1 MYIYFKKR
9 KLEKAF
15 NSRKL
20 LQRLFGKVCADI
32 IEQRYFELNSA
43 ETLEHVFL
51 LGTTGVHQLDGDRKG
66 EFAVDAKQ
74 PFRIIFIPNHDPV
87 PLKEDG
93 GFDLSRIN
101 EITIIKVEDYH
112 GKSGKK

>member
-20 LQRLFGKVCADI
+20 LQRLFGKACADI

-51 LGTTGVHQLDGDRKG
+51 LGTTGVHKLKGNRK
-66 EFAVDAKQ
+66 EQFAVYTKH
-74 PFRIIFIPNHDPV
+74 PFRIIFVPNHDPI

-93 GFDLSRIN
+93 GFDLSKIN
-101 EITIIKVEDYH
+101 EITIIEVEDYH
-112 GKSGKK
+112 GKS